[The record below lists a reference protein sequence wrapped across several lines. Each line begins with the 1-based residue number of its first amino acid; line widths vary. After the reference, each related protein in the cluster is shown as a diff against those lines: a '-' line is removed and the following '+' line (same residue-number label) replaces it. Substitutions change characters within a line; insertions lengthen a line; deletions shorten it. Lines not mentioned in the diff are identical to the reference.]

1 MHRTGVIISTFVTL
15 FALSLHGE
23 KIRVG
28 LYDPVLSARMS
39 KKDYVLGMNVFV
51 KELMRTEKIE
61 GETVSYDDPMKLAE
75 DFESG
80 KINMIACDPL
90 TVVEHIPRS
99 YLQSA
104 IMGYRGNKT
113 DAQTLLLLAN
123 TDDNRPLGEKLRG
136 IVAMNGD
143 TTAELYLKTLML
155 QNALG
160 ENPQQIVTKNPQQ
173 SILKLFFK
181 KADLALVDRA
191 SFLTAIELNP
201 QLKTQL
207 VILKST
213 PLTIGA
219 VSYTRIGISPSLHQQ
234 VLEIGKSMNTTPR
247 GKQLIQLFRGSY
259 MDETS
264 PKELDSVYA
273 LKKQYET
280 LRNHPPKLTQGK
292 K

>member
-1 MHRTGVIISTFVTL
+1 MHIRVILSALVTL

-23 KIRVG
+23 KITVG

-51 KELMRTEKIE
+51 KELIRTEKIE
-61 GETVSYDDPMKLAE
+61 GETVSYDDPIKLSE

-90 TVVEHIPRS
+90 TVVDYIPQS

-104 IMGYRGNKT
+104 IMGYKGNKT

-123 TDDNRPLGEKLRG
+123 ADDSRPLSEKLRG
-136 IVAMNGD
+136 MVATDGD
-143 TTAELYLKTLML
+143 TATELYLKTLML
-155 QNALG
+155 QNSLG
-160 ENPQQIVTKNPQQ
+160 ENPQRIVTKNPQQ

-181 KADLALVDRA
+181 KADLAFVDRG

-201 QLKTQL
+201 QLKSQL

-219 VSYTRIGISPSLHQQ
+219 VSFTRKGMSPTLHQR

-273 LKKQYET
+273 LRKQYET
-280 LRNHPPKLTQGK
+280 LRKNPPKLTQGK